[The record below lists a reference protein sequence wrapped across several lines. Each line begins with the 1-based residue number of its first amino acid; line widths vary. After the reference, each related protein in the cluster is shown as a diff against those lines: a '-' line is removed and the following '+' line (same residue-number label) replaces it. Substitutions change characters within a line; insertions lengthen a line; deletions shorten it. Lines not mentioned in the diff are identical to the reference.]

1 MCNNH
6 RTLIG
11 RLTGYALAALVLS
24 VANPATAQI
33 LTEQTVANLEFRT
46 IGPVTMSGRFVDI
59 AVVEDNPYTFYAASA
74 TGGVWKTTNNGI
86 VFNPVFEKEPVH
98 SVGAITVHQVDTNV
112 VWVGTGERA
121 NRQSSSWG
129 DGVYKST
136 DGGDTWTNM
145 GLHDSRHIGR
155 IALHPTN
162 SEIVYVAAMG
172 HLWGPNEERGLYM
185 SEDGGSTWTR
195 ILEGDENTGVVDVAI
210 DHSDPNIM
218 YAAKYQRR
226 RRPYGFHGGG
236 PGSGL
241 YKSLDG
247 GRTWTELT
255 NGLPEGDLG
264 RIGISI
270 YRSNPNIVYIS
281 VEQGWRYNASTA
293 YGERRAGIYRSEDKG
308 ETWEHMS
315 DWNPRPMYASQPL
328 VDPNDDQRIYMLNSY
343 SFSDDGGR
351 TFTSPRQSL
360 HGDDRLVWVDPND
373 SRHVMKADDG
383 SLGISYDRGLT
394 WLMMTH
400 LPVSQWYHVN
410 VDMRKPYWV
419 YGGLQDNGSWMGP
432 SATYRA
438 DGVLFEDWLR
448 TGGGDGF
455 MNLVDTTDNKTLYTE
470 SQYLG
475 LARIDLPSGART
487 PIRPDNARGAIG
499 ARRNWDAWGPGLPEP
514 ELGNAMAPAN
524 WDGPFWISVH
534 DNNTLYAGTNKIWKS
549 TNRGDTWVL
558 LGDLTTGVNRRELLI
573 MGQRPHDSTLSLDDG
588 IPYYPT
594 LSAIAESPLVQGLL
608 YAGTDD
614 GNLQVS
620 ENDGQ
625 DWTNVTGRVP
635 DMPSSTW
642 FSNIEPSR
650 YDPNTVYF
658 TTNNYRNDDYA
669 NYVYKS
675 TDRGSTWTSITGD
688 LPADRVARTIREDL
702 RNPNTLYLGTE
713 LGMFFSNDGGAHWV
727 ELKGNMPTMAF
738 NDLVIHPRDN
748 DLVLGTHSRGIWILD
763 NINML
768 QELTPEVV
776 ASDAFLFTME
786 PAEMI
791 RYNNDGGHTGDMY
804 FRGENPPEG
813 AIIDYYLREAQ
824 ASDAAVTIS
833 ILDGGGAEVTQLSP
847 VTSAGVNRVIWDL
860 HYGSITPVRQTPY
873 GRRGTPGPWVMPGDY
888 TVRMSVGGRNYEQ
901 QIEVRDDPR
910 ISVSPQVRR
919 EWHARVMDLAGT
931 VRSFLTMTD
940 SVSAV
945 RRQLDELPACDEARN
960 TNLIATLEEIEPLMM
975 ELRSRLTRLYGS
987 VSGWPAPFTSDQQAQ
1002 QAYFEDWIRR
1012 LEPQMRMVIDAQ
1024 IEGCL

>member
-1 MCNNH
+1 
-6 RTLIG
+6 
-11 RLTGYALAALVLS
+11 
-24 VANPATAQI
+24 
-33 LTEQTVANLEFRT
+33 
-46 IGPVTMSGRFVDI
+46 
-59 AVVEDNPYTFYAASA
+59 
-74 TGGVWKTTNNGI
+74 
-86 VFNPVFEKEPVH
+86 
-98 SVGAITVHQVDTNV
+98 VGAIAVHQVDTNI

-136 DGGDTWTNM
+136 DGGDSWTNM
-145 GLHDSRHIGR
+145 GLGDSHHIGR

-162 SEIVYVAAMG
+162 TNIVFVAAMG

-185 SEDGGSTWTR
+185 SEDGGSSWTR
-195 ILEGDENTGVVDVAI
+195 VLEGDENTGVVDVAI
-210 DHSDPNIM
+210 DHSDPNTM

-241 YKSLDG
+241 YKSVDG

-255 NGLPEGDLG
+255 NDLPDGDLG

-270 YRSNPNIVYIS
+270 YRSDPNIVYIS

-351 TFTSPRQSL
+351 TFTRPRQTL
-360 HGDDRLVWVDPND
+360 HGDDRLVWVNPHE

-383 SLGISYDRGLT
+383 GLGISYDRGLT
-394 WLMMTH
+394 WLYITH
-400 LPVSQWYHVN
+400 LPVSQWYHVS

-419 YGGLQDNGSWMGP
+419 YGGLQDNGSWRGP
-432 SATYRA
+432 SATYRS
-438 DGVLFEDWLR
+438 DGVLFEDWYR

-455 MNLVDTTDNKTLYTE
+455 VNLVDTTDNATLYTE

-475 LARIDLPSGART
+475 LSRIDLASGART
-487 PIRPDNARGAIG
+487 WIRPDNARGAIG
-499 ARRNWDAWGPGLPEP
+499 ARRNWDAWGPGTPEP

-534 DNNTLYAGTNKIWKS
+534 DNNTLYAGTNQIWKS
-549 TNRGDTWVL
+549 TDRGDTWTT
-558 LGDLTTGVNRRELLI
+558 LGDLTTGVNRRELTI

-594 LSAIAESPLVQGLL
+594 LTAIAESPFVAGLL

-614 GNLQVS
+614 GNLQIS

-625 DWTNVTGRVP
+625 SWLNVVDRVP
-635 DMPSSTW
+635 GLPRSTW
-642 FSNIEPSR
+642 ISNIEPSR
-650 YDPNTVYF
+650 HDPNTVYF
-658 TTNNYRNDDYA
+658 TTNNYRNDDYS

-675 TDRGSTWTSITGD
+675 TDRGQSWVSITGD
-688 LPADRVARTIREDL
+688 LPANRVARTIREDT
-702 RNPNTLYLGTE
+702 RNPSVLYLGTE
-713 LGMFFSNDGGAHWV
+713 LGLFYSNDGGQHWA
-727 ELKGNMPTMAF
+727 ELRGDMPTMAF

-776 ASDAFLFTME
+776 ASDAFLFTLE

-791 RYNNDGGHTGDMY
+791 RYDRDGGHTGDMY
-804 FRGENPPEG
+804 FRGENPPAG
-813 AIIDYYLREAQ
+813 ATIDYYLREPSSA
-824 ASDAAVTIS
+824 DAVSIA
-833 ILDGGGAEVTQLSP
+833 ILDSSGSVIAEFDADANPGL
-847 VTSAGVNRVIWDL
+847 NRVIWDL
-860 HYGSITPVRQTPY
+860 HSANIGPTMANNS
-873 GRRGTPGPWVMPGDY
+873 GNRGPSGPWVLPIEY
-888 TVRMSVGGRNYEQ
+888 TVRLSVAGRAYEQ
-901 QIEVRDDPR
+901 QLQVKDDPR
-910 ISVSPQVRR
+910 RHEKSQRTIP
-919 EWHARVMDLAGT
+919 
-931 VRSFLTMTD
+931 
-940 SVSAV
+940 
-945 RRQLDELPACDEARN
+945 RN
-960 TNLIATLEEIEPLMM
+960 
-975 ELRSRLTRLYGS
+975 
-987 VSGWPAPFTSDQQAQ
+987 
-1002 QAYFEDWIRR
+1002 
-1012 LEPQMRMVIDAQ
+1012 
-1024 IEGCL
+1024 

>member
-1 MCNNH
+1 MKTH
-6 RTLIG
+6 RHLSSLIS
-11 RLTGYALAALVLS
+11 TALALASLAL
-24 VANPATAQI
+24 PAAAPAQS
-33 LTEQTVANLEFRT
+33 LTESTVANLDFRT
-46 IGPVTMSGRFVDI
+46 IGPVTMSGRIVDI
-59 AVVEDNPYTFYAASA
+59 AVTDINTYNFYVASA
-74 TGGVWKTTNNGI
+74 TGGVWKTTNNGV
-86 VFNPVFEKEPVH
+86 VFTPVFEKEATH
-98 SVGAITVHQVDTNV
+98 SVGAIAVHQVDTNV

-129 DGVYKST
+129 DGVYRST
-136 DGGDTWTNM
+136 DGGDTFTNM
-145 GLHDSRHIGR
+145 GLHDSHHIGR

-162 SEIVYVAAMG
+162 SDVVFVAAMG

-185 SEDGGSTWTR
+185 SEDGGATWALV
-195 ILEGDENTGVVDVAI
+195 LEGDENTGVVDVAI

-241 YKSLDG
+241 FKSVDG

-255 NGLPEGDLG
+255 LGLPDGDLG
-264 RIGISI
+264 RMGISI
-270 YRSNPNIVYIS
+270 YRSNPNILYIS

-308 ETWEHMS
+308 ESWEHMS

-343 SFSDDGGR
+343 SFSDDGGK
-351 TFTSPRQSL
+351 TFTRPRQTL
-360 HGDDRLVWVDPND
+360 HGDDRLVWVNPHD

-383 SLGISYDRGLT
+383 GLGISYDRGLT
-394 WLMMTH
+394 WLYITH
-400 LPVSQWYHVN
+400 LPVSQFYHVN

-438 DGVLFEDWLR
+438 DGVLFEDWR
-448 TGGGDGF
+448 KTGGGDGF
-455 MNLVDTTDNKTLYTE
+455 LNLVDTTDNQTLYTE

-475 LARIDLPSGART
+475 LSRVDIASGART
-487 PIRPDNARGAIG
+487 WIRPDNARGAIG

-534 DNNTLYAGTNKIWKS
+534 DNNTLYAGTNKAWKS
-549 TNRGDTWVL
+549 TDRGDTWIE
-558 LGDLTTGVNRRELLI
+558 LGDLTTGVNRRELTI

-594 LSAIAESPLVQGLL
+594 LTALAESPIVPGLL

-625 DWTNVTGRVP
+625 DWVNVVDRVP
-635 DMPSSTW
+635 GLPRSTW

-650 YDPNTVYF
+650 YDANTVYL
-658 TTNNYRNDDYA
+658 TTNNYRNNDFA
-669 NYVYKS
+669 NYVFKS
-675 TDRGSTWTSITGD
+675 TDRGQNWVSISGD
-688 LPADRVARTIREDL
+688 LPGDHVARMIREDT
-702 RNPNTLYLGTE
+702 RNPDVLYLGTE
-713 LGMFFSNDGGAHWV
+713 LGLFYSNDGGAHWV
-727 ELKGNMPTMAF
+727 ELRGNMPTMAF
-738 NDLVIHPRDN
+738 NDLVVHPRDN

-768 QELTPEVV
+768 QELTPEVLSSN
-776 ASDAFLFTME
+776 AHLFSLE

-791 RYNNDGGHTGDMY
+791 RYARDGGHTGDMY
-804 FRGENPPEG
+804 FRGENPADG
-813 AIIDYYLREAQ
+813 ATIDYFLSDVGAGEEI
-824 ASDAAVTIS
+824 SITILDAAGNEI
-833 ILDGGGAEVTQLSP
+833 AEVEPETD
-847 VTSAGVNRVIWDL
+847 AGLNRVVWDL
-860 HYGSITPVRQTPY
+860 HAANIGPPMAN
-873 GRRGTPGPWVMPGDY
+873 GRGNRGLSGPWVLPGEY
-888 TVRMSVGGRNYEQ
+888 MVRLLVGGQAYGQRLY
-901 QIEVRDDPR
+901 VTDDPR
-910 ISVSPQVRR
+910 LSVSDELRR
-919 EWHARVMDLAGT
+919 EWHAAVSELAGT
-931 VRSFLTMTD
+931 LSSYLLTVD
-940 SVSAV
+940 SVMQV
-945 RRQLDELPACDEARN
+945 RRQLDEMEECDEARN
-960 TNLIATLEEIEPLMM
+960 TNLIRNLEELDPLMN
-975 ELRSRLTRLYGS
+975 ELRSRLMRLYGQ
-987 VSGWPAPFTSDQQAQ
+987 VSDSPARFTADQRAQ
-1002 QAYFEDWIRR
+1002 QAYFEEWIER
-1012 LEPQMRMVIDAQ
+1012 LEPQVRAVIDAEL
-1024 IEGCL
+1024 IGCD